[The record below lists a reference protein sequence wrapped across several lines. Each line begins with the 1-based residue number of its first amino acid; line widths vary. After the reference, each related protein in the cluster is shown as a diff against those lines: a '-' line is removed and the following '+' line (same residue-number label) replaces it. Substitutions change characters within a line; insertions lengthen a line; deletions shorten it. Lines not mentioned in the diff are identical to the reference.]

1 MVNLN
6 DDTLDSVFSALADG
20 TRRRV
25 LADLENG
32 AASVSEL
39 ARPHAMSLP
48 AFLKHLRVLQDAGL
62 ISRAKDGRVV
72 SCTLSPEPMRAASD
86 WLARY
91 EKFWTG
97 QLDSLARYLYHDE
110 EIHPCPPTPSRTSP
124 ATAPQLPAATN
135 AAAPAATPTPAPRL
149 NSDSP
154 DASPRR
160 PNASGARG
168 PTRKR

>member
-6 DDTLDSVFSALADG
+6 NDTLDSVFSALADG

-25 LADLENG
+25 LADLEQG
-32 AASVSEL
+32 TATVSEL

-48 AFLKHLRVLQDAGL
+48 AFLKHLRVLEDAGL
-62 ISRAKDGRVV
+62 IARAKDGRVV
-72 SCTLSPEPMRAASD
+72 SCTLSPEPMQAASD

-110 EIHPCPPTPSRTSP
+110 EIHPCPPPP
-124 ATAPQLPAATN
+124 ATTAPPT
-135 AAAPAATPTPAPRL
+135 PPPATPPSSSGL
-149 NSDSP
+149 P
-154 DASPRR
+154 DASP
-160 PNASGARG
+160 PPPTGSGARG
-168 PTRKR
+168 PTCKR

>member
-6 DDTLDSVFSALADG
+6 DDTLDSIFSALADA

-25 LADLENG
+25 LADLEQG
-32 AASVSEL
+32 TASVSDL

-48 AFLKHLRVLQDAGL
+48 AFLKHLRVLEDAGL
-62 ISRAKDGRVV
+62 IARAKDGRVV

-91 EKFWTG
+91 EKFWNG

-110 EIHPCPPTPSRTSP
+110 EIHPCPPQPPP
-124 ATAPQLPAATN
+124 ATPPSNSALPG
-135 AAAPAATPTPAPRL
+135 
-149 NSDSP
+149 
-154 DASPRR
+154 ASP
-160 PNASGARG
+160 PPSTASGAPGR
-168 PTRKR
+168 TRKR

>member
-25 LADLENG
+25 LADLEQG
-32 AASVSEL
+32 TATVSEL

-48 AFLKHLRVLQDAGL
+48 AFLKHLRVLEDAGL
-62 ISRAKDGRVV
+62 IARAKDGRVV
-72 SCTLSPEPMRAASD
+72 SCTLSPQPMQAASD

-110 EIHPCPPTPSRTSP
+110 EIHPCPPPP
-124 ATAPQLPAATN
+124 ATTQAPTPPT
-135 AAAPAATPTPAPRL
+135 ATPP
-149 NSDSP
+149 SSSGSP
-154 DASPRR
+154 DASP
-160 PNASGARG
+160 PPPTGSGVRG

>member
-25 LADLENG
+25 LADLEQG
-32 AASVSEL
+32 TATVSEL

-48 AFLKHLRVLQDAGL
+48 AFLKHLRVLEDAGL
-62 ISRAKDGRVV
+62 IARAKDGRVV
-72 SCTLSPEPMRAASD
+72 SCTLSPQPMQAASD

-110 EIHPCPPTPSRTSP
+110 EIHPCPPPP
-124 ATAPQLPAATN
+124 ATPPPPAPPR
-135 AAAPAATPTPAPRL
+135 ATPP
-149 NSDSP
+149 SSSGSP
-154 DASPRR
+154 DASP
-160 PNASGARG
+160 PPPTGSGARG

>member
-6 DDTLDSVFSALADG
+6 DDTLDSLFSALADG

-25 LADLENG
+25 LADLERG
-32 AASVSEL
+32 TASVSEL

-48 AFLKHLRVLQDAGL
+48 AFMKHLRVLEDAGL
-62 ISRAKDGRVV
+62 IARAKDGRVV

-91 EKFWTG
+91 EKFWNG

-110 EIHPCPPTPSRTSP
+110 EIHPCPPPPSNS
-124 ATAPQLPAATN
+124 ALPV
-135 AAAPAATPTPAPRL
+135 
-149 NSDSP
+149 DSP
-154 DASPRR
+154 PPSTV
-160 PNASGARG
+160 SGAPGR
-168 PTRKR
+168 TRKR

>member
-6 DDTLDSVFSALADG
+6 DDTLDSLFSALADG

-25 LADLENG
+25 LADLERG
-32 AASVSEL
+32 TASVSDL

-48 AFLKHLRVLQDAGL
+48 AFMKHLRVLEDAGL
-62 ISRAKDGRVV
+62 IARAKDGRVV

-91 EKFWTG
+91 EKFWNG

-110 EIHPCPPTPSRTSP
+110 EIHPCPPTPSNS
-124 ATAPQLPAATN
+124 ALPG
-135 AAAPAATPTPAPRL
+135 
-149 NSDSP
+149 
-154 DASPRR
+154 ASP
-160 PNASGARG
+160 PPSTASGAPGR
-168 PTRKR
+168 TRKR

>member
-6 DDTLDSVFSALADG
+6 DTALDRIFSALADG

-25 LADLENG
+25 LADLEQG
-32 AASVSEL
+32 TASVSEL

-48 AFLKHLRVLQDAGL
+48 AFLKHLRVLEDAGL
-62 ISRAKDGRVV
+62 IARAKDGRVV
-72 SCTLSPEPMRAASD
+72 SCTLSAEPMQVASN

-110 EIHPCPPTPSRTSP
+110 EIHPCPPTSPTPTAPSNCDSP
-124 ATAPQLPAATN
+124 ATSP
-135 AAAPAATPTPAPRL
+135 PRP
-149 NSDSP
+149 SG
-154 DASPRR
+154 
-160 PNASGARG
+160 SGAPG